1 MERGDAERVL
11 RYALEQGVDF
21 LDDAC
26 YDDET
31 GQAPLASG
39 YSEVL
44 FGELRRRRVATR
56 CT

>member
-1 MERGDAERVL
+1 M
-11 RYALEQGVDF
+11 ALERRPGRGGLCGGAGEF
-21 LDDAC
+21 ADDAR